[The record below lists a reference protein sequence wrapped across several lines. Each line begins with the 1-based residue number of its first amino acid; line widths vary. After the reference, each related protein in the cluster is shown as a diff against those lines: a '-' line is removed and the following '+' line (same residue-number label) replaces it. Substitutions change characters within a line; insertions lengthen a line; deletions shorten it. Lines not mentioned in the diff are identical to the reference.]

1 MKERNPDWLAEWRE
15 RYPGEMSSWDA
26 HYPDIDREYVTFY
39 PCDVRYL
46 NGGTPERLAHFLAN
60 VADAWKEVTQ
70 EQHNKLARSL
80 FEQIQTED
88 NKVVS
93 VKPRPD

>member
-26 HYPDIDREYVTFY
+26 HYPDIDRE
-39 PCDVRYL
+39 
-46 NGGTPERLAHFLAN
+46 
-60 VADAWKEVTQ
+60 
-70 EQHNKLARSL
+70 
-80 FEQIQTED
+80 
-88 NKVVS
+88 VVS